1 MNYVMD
7 EFLVKKVYSLE
18 LALSGALF
26 RWPARPIDAAISL
39 FHAKRYS
46 I

>member
-18 LALSGALF
+18 LALPLSSAGL
-26 RWPARPIDAAISL
+26 PDL
-39 FHAKRYS
+39 LMLQ
-46 I
+46 